1 MRAPTPPNP
10 ISLSD
15 EQLSAVMRACEA
27 ILPADRDPFLRA
39 LAHRLRDEQIGD
51 GVVYRAIRE
60 LMQGGFFRAPR
71 LDHAQAMLTPAK
83 LRRQREA
90 APLED

>member
-1 MRAPTPPNP
+1 MPATAPNP

-15 EQLSAVMRACEA
+15 DQLSAVMRAAAA

-39 LAHRLRDEQIGD
+39 LAHRLRGEPIGD

-60 LMQGGFFRAPR
+60 LMQGGFFKAPR
-71 LDHAQAMLTPAK
+71 LEGAQEMLTSRK

-90 APLED
+90 APLEE